1 MRASHREGDAGP
13 RALRAAHRPAGA
25 GGQLRG
31 SPLHGLLSRPGRAPR
46 PLLSS
51 AKPSL
56 TLAAVLHLAT
66 SGVSWLGRGRPRPG
80 FARGSP
86 SRPSGAVAAAGQT
99 PERSGAGGAEPA
111 AAERCVCRACL
122 SAYSI
127 TRLPP
132 GTEFLRWF
140 LGSAPVKGSSYFRAL
155 SISICCP
162 YLQRLALCWLEFQV
176 INVTVTSLLGVLSL
190 LAVPP
195 HRPPLPPPAAIETG
209 RQRQRSVLNLGCP
222 PASGCCM
229 GFPCSAC
236 CGFRGLRVDRCRLR
250 RRGLS
255 LAGLGWVGR
264 GCCRFWR
271 AARCSC
277 WILSCFSF
285 FDCAVLGER
294 GSRAWRGGW
303 WGGWM
308 WGKAVHRWLS
318 HIGFACRACQP
329 PFSAAGYCQCCC
341 RYVKCQGKVSDAN
354 QAPGVK
360 PPGFQGELSLYSPG
374 LARRKGS
381 VSSPPPMAPVCG
393 AGAG

>member
-1 MRASHREGDAGP
+1 MRASHREGYAGP
-13 RALRAAHRPAGA
+13 RTLRAAHRPAGA

-80 FARGSP
+80 SARGSP

-127 TRLPP
+127 ARLPP

-195 HRPPLPPPAAIETG
+195 TAPLFLLQQRSRQAGRDKGLSSTWAVLLPAAAAWDF
-209 RQRQRSVLNLGCP
+209 
-222 PASGCCM
+222 PA
-229 GFPCSAC
+229 
-236 CGFRGLRVDRCRLR
+236 L
-250 RRGLS
+250 
-255 LAGLGWVGR
+255 
-264 GCCRFWR
+264 R
-271 AARCSC
+271 AAASVGSGL
-277 WILSCFSF
+277 I
-285 FDCAVLGER
+285 AVGCVAE
-294 GSRAWRGGW
+294 
-303 WGGWM
+303 
-308 WGKAVHRWLS
+308 V
-318 HIGFACRACQP
+318 
-329 PFSAAGYCQCCC
+329 
-341 RYVKCQGKVSDAN
+341 
-354 QAPGVK
+354 
-360 PPGFQGELSLYSPG
+360 
-374 LARRKGS
+374 
-381 VSSPPPMAPVCG
+381 
-393 AGAG
+393 